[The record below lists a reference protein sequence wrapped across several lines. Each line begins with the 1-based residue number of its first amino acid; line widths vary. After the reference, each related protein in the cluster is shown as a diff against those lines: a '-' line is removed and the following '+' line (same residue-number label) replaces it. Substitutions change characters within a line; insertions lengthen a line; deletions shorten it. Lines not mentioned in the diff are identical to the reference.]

1 MGFNFVFYPL
11 PRPPPKKKVNFL
23 EEGIQ
28 GEVNLKETLSPN
40 LIPEG
45 PSGPQPHARPLCL
58 SSVSMGPHVQ
68 TEEYNGPVKTHLF
81 TMPLI
86 REKFL
91 FLNSPFILI
100 L

>member
-1 MGFNFVFYPL
+1 MGFNFVFL
-11 PRPPPKKKVNFL
+11 PRPPKKKVNFL

-40 LIPEG
+40 LIEG
-45 PSGPQPHARPLCL
+45 PSGSQPRALPLCL

-68 TEEYNGPVKTHLF
+68 IGEYNSPVRTHLL

-86 REKFL
+86 REKL
-91 FLNSPFILI
+91 PFLNSPFILI